1 LQRSLFRPAAVLA
14 MTGGLMFATALPA
27 LAHYPM
33 VSGTAVC
40 SSAGK
45 YVITWTV
52 QNSESIQKMTVDQVS
67 VSPSGITAP
76 DSLKAVYLGHE
87 KKTAMTTLPGTENRT
102 ITLSVHGTWPDGVK
116 STKTASVP
124 LNGTCTPP
132 TTTTT
137 AAPTTTTTVPPTTTT
152 TAAPT
157 TTTTVPPTTT
167 TTAAPTTTTT
177 MAPSTT
183 TTEPSTTTTTA
194 ASTTTTAGPTTTSSA
209 PVTTST
215 VKTEVLGE
223 TLTKPADT
231 PKVLGEQAA
240 QPAPGG
246 PLAHTGAAI
255 GLLAFIGGGLLWIGL
270 PLTRYKRR
278 KDETRS

>member
-1 LQRSLFRPAAVLA
+1 LQRSLSRPAAVLA
-14 MTGGLMFATALPA
+14 MTGGLIFATALPA
-27 LAHYPM
+27 LAHYPT

-45 YVITWTV
+45 YVITWSV
-52 QNSESIQKMTVDQVS
+52 QNSESTLKMTVDQVS
-67 VSPSGITAP
+67 ISPSGITAP
-76 DSLKAVYLGHE
+76 DSLKAVYLGRE
-87 KKTAMTTLPGTENRT
+87 KKTATTTLAGTENRT

-116 STKTASVP
+116 ATKTASVA
-124 LNGTCTPP
+124 LNGTCT
-132 TTTTT
+132 
-137 AAPTTTTTVPPTTTT
+137 PPTTTT

-183 TTEPSTTTTTA
+183 TTEPTTTTTTA
-194 ASTTTTAGPTTTSSA
+194 ASTTTTAAPTTTTTEPSTTTTTAATTTSSA
-209 PVTTST
+209 PVTTTT
-215 VKTEVLGE
+215 VKTDVLGE

-240 QPAPGG
+240 RPAPSG
-246 PLAHTGAAI
+246 PLAHTGAAV
-255 GLLAFIGGGLLWIGL
+255 GLLAFVGGGLLWIGL